1 MLTICRGS
9 SIPLRSVNC
18 ETCISLNY
26 HAFFYRR
33 QRGYT
38 SQIGLEHGSPGN
50 SNLVR
55 PCNRTFEAIRI
66 VGTTSNCRDHAES
79 GLVSTRIQTNSPPAM
94 PNSVKKRDMASGRT
108 QARRHT
114 VCAVM
119 TSAFLDFS
127 KSRSND
133 LSTSVPEY
141 GFPDLKPGDRR
152 CLCAAGWQE
161 ALKANQAPRVV
172 LRATRESGCS
182 RDVGIW
188 IWHQYRAARRSL
200 SNW

>member
-1 MLTICRGS
+1 
-9 SIPLRSVNC
+9 
-18 ETCISLNY
+18 
-26 HAFFYRR
+26 
-33 QRGYT
+33 
-38 SQIGLEHGSPGN
+38 
-50 SNLVR
+50 
-55 PCNRTFEAIRI
+55 
-66 VGTTSNCRDHAES
+66 
-79 GLVSTRIQTNSPPAM
+79 
-94 PNSVKKRDMASGRT
+94 MASGRT

-172 LRATRESGCS
+172 DAPGTLVYGY
-182 RDVGIW
+182 GINP
-188 IWHQYRAARRSL
+188 APPAGP
-200 SNW
+200 